1 MLLPRALALLAL
13 LLLGGGGDGQANHRG
28 PEQPLTRTSYFRSAQ
43 GNVLPSVFE
52 SDPPTSILDV
62 LRGDLA
68 VNLRDEKSPER
79 KAMSKKLATGQLVR
93 IENAFEPWFADWV
106 WHLLNGGEPDVGD
119 SLSGAHPSAA
129 GTGGGA
135 AEPSRGGAAE
145 PSLADESTWPL
156 NIEYIEV
163 GEAVL
168 VGLWCI
174 RIVAVRCR
182 IVVMLWCL

>member
-13 LLLGGGGDGQANHRG
+13 LLLGGGGDGQANSE
-28 PEQPLTRTSYFRSAQ
+28 PSLTRTSYFRSAQ

-62 LRGDLA
+62 LRGDL
-68 VNLRDEKSPER
+68 NLRDEKSPER

-135 AEPSRGGAAE
+135 AEPS
-145 PSLADESTWPL
+145 LADESTWPL
-156 NIEYIEV
+156 NVDYISDGFYV
-163 GEAVL
+163 ILNTGSYNRPYGFRQLQHTISPAAAQFYPIKGVT
-168 VGLWCI
+168 
-174 RIVAVRCR
+174 
-182 IVVMLWCL
+182 